1 MNLQMQ
7 HMDVS
12 QNWRPLQVGSCLI
25 PVKSRSAILR
35 TPQQTQK
42 TQRQQLAFWSL
53 AKKSEMLLLA
63 AKMLPSQVTEATEA
77 LSLFRTSHGVL
88 DVEVDSLHAAKGAG
102 LPDDQLVEPLPMGT
116 RGLGCPN

>member
-1 MNLQMQ
+1 
-7 HMDVS
+7 MDVS

-77 LSLFRTSHGVL
+77 LSIFRTSHGSVL

-102 LPDDQLVEPLPMGT
+102 LPDDQLVEPCLPIKGT